1 MTATV
6 GFKKE
11 KSAAQVEAERK
22 QNDAED
28 IKYYIRER
36 YAPCTG
42 RDFELTLTVEM
53 LKADIYADL
62 EIMATEMQIKEALIH
77 TNFNLKKVGDKRIAY
92 ARRIASFN

>member
-1 MTATV
+1 MEQKSVAQQ
-6 GFKKE
+6 KE
-11 KSAAQVEAERK
+11 EIQKDYSS
-22 QNDAED
+22 D

-62 EIMATEMQIKEALIH
+62 EIMATEMQIKEALIV

-92 ARRIASFN
+92 ARKIASFN